1 MSSHHPSRWKLL
13 QEAVP
18 ALVLSAA
25 VFSVLAASSSL
36 YPEKSEMAD
45 AETEAELKNP
55 LQRLVMGM
63 ETE

>member
-13 QEAVP
+13 QEAAP

-25 VFSVLAASSSL
+25 VFSILAAPSSL

-45 AETEAELKNP
+45 AETEVENP